1 MDQKLELLRRVPLFT
16 GLGGRE
22 LEEVGRLADEVELPA
37 GRVLT
42 HEGRSADEF
51 FVIVDGSVRIE
62 RGGVTVAQLGDGD
75 FLGEI
80 ALIDGGPRTATATAE
95 RRPLPR
101 RGSPRVPLTAR
112 AVPEDPAPVL
122 EAVARRVR
130 ASTRTRAPD
139 GLATPTSD
147 RRRDRTVSG
156 GRDPCRRPMSARSRA
171 PPAWTEVAASA

>member
-1 MDQKLELLRRVPLFT
+1 MDQKLELLRRVPLFAA
-16 GLGGRE
+16 LGGRE

-62 RGGVTVAQLGDGD
+62 RGGVTVSQLGDGD

-95 RRPLPR
+95 RDGRFLVVGHREFHSLLEQFPTIQL
-101 RGSPRVPLTAR
+101 A
-112 AVPEDPAPVL
+112 VL

-130 ASTRTRAPD
+130 ALDPD
-139 GLATPTSD
+139 SCA
-147 RRRDRTVSG
+147 
-156 GRDPCRRPMSARSRA
+156 
-171 PPAWTEVAASA
+171 